1 MLIISPDK
9 KIFYTTDNLTHI
21 YICPVSDGGQWGL
34 FFCFIKERYAMHF
47 KSETIAQRNFDN
59 IVRAY
64 HEGHREVYLE
74 E

>member
-1 MLIISPDK
+1 MLIISHNRK
-9 KIFYTTDNLTHI
+9 LFFTTEKLIKIFISPYCGGSWIMTFVFDGDNV
-21 YICPVSDGGQWGL
+21 YRWN
-34 FFCFIKERYAMHF
+34 FE
-47 KSETIAQRNFDN
+47 SETIAQRNFDN